1 MLDCGRVNA
10 LRLRFPNR
18 EPADLLLSRGVHA
31 IGRDAQGRL
40 RRVTDASEA
49 MVQFCADRRGVWLQ
63 LRDGVRTGYVNG
75 RPVRKMAMLRAG
87 DVVFVDG
94 VELSL
99 LGEPPLPLPG
109 PDAVATGEDPRVV
122 LRGIGGAHHGR
133 SFSLDQPRL
142 IGRGPGCDIRLNE
155 ALIAEQHARLE
166 PHPLGALIRGL
177 VVGDSIEIN
186 GHPAHEGL
194 LRPGDQIVFE
204 GNQRFVVES
213 PRSAAA
219 IDAEIAIA
227 DALPEADAVMTQGDG
242 TPESAWRVP
251 WLLLAAAFLAALLS
265 LLLLYGVG

>member
-1 MLDCGRVNA
+1 MLDCRRVNA

-18 EPADLLLSRGVHA
+18 DPADLLLSRGVHA

-49 MVQFCADRRGVWLQ
+49 IVQFCADRRGVWLQ
-63 LRDGVRTGYVNG
+63 LREGVRTGYVNG

-109 PDAVATGEDPRVV
+109 PDAVVSGEDPRVV
-122 LRGIGGAHHGR
+122 LRGIGGTHHGR
-133 SFSLDQPRL
+133 SFSLDQARL
-142 IGRGPGCDIRLNE
+142 IGRGAGCDIRLNE
-155 ALIAEQHARLE
+155 ALIADQHARME

-177 VVGDSIEIN
+177 VAGDSIHVN
-186 GHPAHEGL
+186 GHPVHEGL

-227 DALPEADAVMTQGDG
+227 DSLPAADAAMPRHDA

-251 WLLLAAAFLAALLS
+251 WLLLAAALLAALLS
-265 LLLLYGVG
+265 LLLLYGEG